1 MFTFDKSVVLCGA
14 PALDLAHGNAPVQ
27 QVGPV
32 REHTPPCGGPV
43 TCGEREVCTPILERR
58 ALTLV
63 GVVVVVVAAARGVC
77 VPVLHLTKRLGHR
90 HGVLATKGKYVDK
103 YCVTVTNNS

>member
-1 MFTFDKSVVLCGA
+1 MSIYLGYILSIRGVGAITFRGLFTFDKSVVLCGA

-77 VPVLHLTKRLGHR
+77 VPVLHLT
-90 HGVLATKGKYVDK
+90 
-103 YCVTVTNNS
+103 